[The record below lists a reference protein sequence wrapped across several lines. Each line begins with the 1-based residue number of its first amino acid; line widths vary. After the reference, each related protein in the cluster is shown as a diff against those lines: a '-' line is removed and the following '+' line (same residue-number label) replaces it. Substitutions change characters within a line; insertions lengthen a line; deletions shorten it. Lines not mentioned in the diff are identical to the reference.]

1 MNHESLEAPCKNID
15 FVAYSDQGGRG
26 DGVQIM
32 VHREHAYIGHMFSNG
47 VTVMDVSDARNPRP
61 VNFLPTPPNTWALH
75 LQTHD
80 DLLLVVNAV
89 NIYSPAIRI
98 EKAEYYSQSFA
109 DTFGKQQLEFT
120 AGMRVYDISRSDQ
133 PREIGFMP
141 VEGFGLHRIW
151 YTGGALCLCVGFAR
165 WLYRSYLH
173 RYRYG

>member
-1 MNHESLEAPCKNID
+1 
-15 FVAYSDQGGRG
+15 
-26 DGVQIM
+26 M

-75 LQTHD
+75 LQAHD

-89 NIYSPAIRI
+89 NIYSPAIHI

-120 AGMRVYDISRSDQ
+120 AAVRGFEIFDTDQ
-133 PREIGFMP
+133 APQ
-141 VEGFGLHRIW
+141 
-151 YTGGALCLCVGFAR
+151 VGS
-165 WLYRSYLH
+165 LE
-173 RYRYG
+173 

>member
-1 MNHESLEAPCKNID
+1 MDRESLEAACKNID
-15 FVAYSDQGGRG
+15 FVACSDQGGRG

-75 LQTHD
+75 LQAHD

-89 NIYSPAIRI
+89 NIYSPAIHI

-120 AGMRVYDISRSDQ
+120 AGMCGGEIFTPGQ
-133 PREIGFMP
+133 PRRVWVFS
-141 VEGFGLHRIW
+141 
-151 YTGGALCLCVGFAR
+151 GGGGGVHSISSTSRGQCAPPALLA
-165 WLYRSYLH
+165 LAID
-173 RYRYG
+173 

>member
-1 MNHESLEAPCKNID
+1 MSSVIGAATQHLYLAKKEETAMNHESLEAPCKNID
-15 FVAYSDQGGRG
+15 LVAYSDQGGRG

-75 LQTHD
+75 LQAHD

-89 NIYSPAIRI
+89 NIYSPAIHI

-120 AGMRVYDISRSDQ
+120 AGRGVVDNFSAAQS
-133 PREIGFMP
+133 PRHCSFALKGRCS
-141 VEGFGLHRIW
+141 HRQS
-151 YTGGALCLCVGFAR
+151 VN
-165 WLYRSYLH
+165 
-173 RYRYG
+173 